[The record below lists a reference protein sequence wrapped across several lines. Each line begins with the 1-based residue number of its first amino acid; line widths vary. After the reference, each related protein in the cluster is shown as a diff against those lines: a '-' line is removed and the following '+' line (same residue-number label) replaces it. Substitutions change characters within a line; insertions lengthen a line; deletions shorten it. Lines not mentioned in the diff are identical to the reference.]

1 MTAVDWLRQRCQLP
15 ACGCPRPGPLF
26 MLLVMVSSCFIYPVL
41 RSAGLQLHSAFTG
54 SYISGTHSVAFIN
67 CPNEQVARDIAR
79 AIMERKLAAS
89 VNILSKSASLYIW
102 KGEIEEATEILLLVK
117 TKTSKIHKLSDYVRS
132 VHPFEIPEIISLAI
146 DQGNPL
152 YFKWIDEGVA
162 EDWS

>member
-79 AIMERKLAAS
+79 WDCGVLKVPQKILVVSSFVVSTNIIFTWRAIMERKLAAS

-102 KGEIEEATEILLLVK
+102 KGEIEEATEILLV
-117 TKTSKIHKLSDYVRS
+117 SS
-132 VHPFEIPEIISLAI
+132 SL
-146 DQGNPL
+146 
-152 YFKWIDEGVA
+152 
-162 EDWS
+162 